1 MAVFQTIAAAI
12 LGAFKI
18 AGTIFGSTLL
28 FDVAVGVIATGL
40 AVGTAKLLGVF
51 EPPGANSKDPGV
63 KIQLAPSTDNKVP
76 RFYGRSYT
84 GAIITDAEIKNQ
96 NKTMAYCLVISEYN
110 DIDVWTVNDIYRGD
124 GRLNFSGATVTSITD
139 PNATASTK
147 INGLMRVRVYA
158 GGSTAAH
165 QIFPTTG
172 AVNAYGGS
180 STSKSGQFQNWTS
193 ANTMED
199 LVFAIVEIDY
209 EPEEGLTGL
218 GAITFDIE
226 NSVKNPSD
234 VLKDYL
240 TNDRYGAGLTNDD
253 LDISALNDY
262 FLFCNETVNYNKAG
276 NVTAQHNRYKIDSVL
291 STFDSAKRNIEKIC
305 LSGGAFFT
313 FSGKTGKFS
322 VVPSRAATAAEQAN
336 AFVLNDDNI
345 VSAIT
350 ITSAELFSL
359 YNEIEVEYPSVN
371 QKDQTEVYHANVDVS
386 LLHDNEPVN
395 TLSYRLDMCNDRAR
409 VSNLANIDL
418 NQNRLNTILEC
429 TTDFTGMQMD
439 VGDVVKVTSQLYG
452 YGDKL
457 FRVMRLTEMEDAEG
471 MITVKCVLL
480 EYDDDVYGDLL
491 TQEDLPVN
499 EPGIGNWW
507 VENSNA
513 SLTLGNIT
521 IVNDPLAAN
530 ANIHDPA
537 TGNVVSTANIETVRN
552 EFGSTYTGGTFINVP
567 INVPANTTFSEA
579 KVVCINESATTA
591 APVTFRQTPG
601 LSTQSYFES
610 GNVFNFPIDS
620 FTFNRNTQFRMEVSL
635 HDQISGSESR
645 RYTTGSFQVSRA
657 NVIEVPDIQPGAAGL
672 HFAEILP
679 AYRIPVANL
688 TPSPTGNVSN
698 FDRVE
703 IVSDDY
709 DVGIV
714 TLGTPD
720 IVETFPENIGLW
732 SISSECFFT
741 GNKSSTYASAQYQL
755 ELTINYLG
763 NVAADNNL
771 VLGTDYQTLSTFEPE
786 KYDRLPLLAVFTN
799 GGDTYSTLTYFSG
812 RAYLD
817 QFSISPFNITMAFN
831 IYNKAITLLV
841 KHYGAHTIQDEN
853 EYGHRGFKV
862 TYELTKANKG
872 DLVPYRT
879 EYLSQET

>member
-1 MAVFQTIAAAI
+1 MAVFTAIATAI
-12 LGAFKI
+12 VGAFAT
-18 AGTIFGSTLL
+18 AGTILGSTLL
-28 FDVAVGVIATGL
+28 FNIAVGVVATGL
-40 AVGTAKLLGVF
+40 AAGTAKLLGVF
-51 EPPGANSKDPGV
+51 DPPGSTGKDPGV
-63 KIQLAPSTDNKVP
+63 KIQLAPSTDNKVA
-76 RFYGRSYT
+76 RFYGRNYT
-84 GAIITDAEIKNQ
+84 GGPIIDAEIKNE
-96 NKTMAYCLVISEYN
+96 NKTMAYCIVISEYN
-110 DIDVWTVNDIYRGD
+110 DLDVWTVNNIYRGD
-124 GRLNFSGATVTSITD
+124 GLLNFSGATVTSITD

-158 GGSTAAH
+158 GGSDASH

-172 AVNAYGGS
+172 AVNAYGGT

-199 LVFAIVEIDY
+199 LVFAVIEIDY

-226 NSVKNPSD
+226 NSVTNPSD

-240 TNDRYGAGLTNDD
+240 TNDRYGAGLSTAD
-253 LDISALNDY
+253 LDIPALNDY
-262 FLFCNETVNYNKAG
+262 FLFCNEAVNYTTAG
-276 NVTAQHNRYKIDSVL
+276 NVTAQHNRYQIDGVL
-291 STFDSAKRNIEKIC
+291 STFDTAKRNIEKIC

-322 VVPSRAATAAEQAN
+322 VVPNRAATVAEQAN

-345 VSAIT
+345 VSSIT
-350 ITSAELFSL
+350 ITSTELFSL
-359 YNEIEVEYPSVN
+359 FNEIEVEYPSVN
-371 QKDQTEVYHANVDVS
+371 QKDQTDVYHANVDVS
-386 LLHDNEPVN
+386 LLNPNEPTN

-429 TTDFTGMQMD
+429 STDFTGMQMD
-439 VGDVVKVTSQLYG
+439 VGDVVKVTSALYG
-452 YGDKL
+452 YGNKL
-457 FRVMRLTEMEDAEG
+457 FRVMRLSEIEDGEG
-471 MITVKCVLL
+471 MIKVKCVLL

-530 ANIHDPA
+530 ANIHDPV
-537 TGNVVSTANIETVRN
+537 TGLVVGTEPLANVRN

-567 INVPANTTFSEA
+567 IDVPSNTTFSEA
-579 KVVCINESATTA
+579 KVVCINETATTA

-601 LSTQSYFES
+601 SNTQSYFNS
-610 GNVFNFPIDS
+610 GETFNFPIDT
-620 FTFNRNTQFRMEVSL
+620 FTFNRDTQFRMEVSL

-645 RYTTGSFQVSRA
+645 RFTTGSFQVSRA

-679 AYRIPVANL
+679 AYRLANANVTAIPTGTAANL
-688 TPSPTGNVSN
+688 
-698 FDRVE
+698 D
-703 IVSDDY
+703 IVKIVDDSY
-709 DVGIV
+709 DVGIA
-714 TLGTPD
+714 TIGTPD
-720 IVETFPENIGLW
+720 TVETFPENIGLW
-732 SISSECFFT
+732 SFSGECFFT
-741 GNKSSTYASAQYQL
+741 GEKATTFASAAYQV
-755 ELTINYLG
+755 ESYVTYLG

-771 VLGTDYQTLSTFEPE
+771 VLGTDYQTEATLVAGTD
-786 KYDRLPLLAVFTN
+786 DRIPIYLEFTI
-799 GGDTYSTLTYFSG
+799 GGDLYSTLAYRAG
-812 RAYLD
+812 REYLD
-817 QFSISPFNITMAFN
+817 QFSISPFNITIGFT
-831 IYNKAITLLV
+831 IYNKAVTLNVNHSGASSVQNLND
-841 KHYGAHTIQDEN
+841 YGE
-853 EYGHRGFKV
+853 RGFKL

-872 DLVPYRT
+872 DLVPFRT
-879 EYLSQET
+879 EYLAQE